1 MHNGG
6 SVASDLCLRRRCRP
20 SRHCGACSR
29 SRGCCVPRRK
39 GRVAAAIARTIAE
52 SLGYGTV
59 AVNLYRP
66 AWDDFCVT
74 TVHGSAEAKD
84 ALLGRVRNL
93 ADWEV
98 LLDERFL
105 RRGAYVIPQGAVDWE
120 AIGVTYVPDLPQP
133 ADADGWHPE
142 DALFVPMRHSDGHLL
157 GILSV
162 DEPKSGLRAGD
173 EELDVLAALSA
184 HAALAVQATQDPLD
198 AARHRLALEEL
209 LAVSSRLTAEPAV
222 DEILRAV
229 CSGIRDALGFLNVF
243 AQLVDPATKRLEPR
257 AAVGWAMEDLRAGGG
272 VLLTDVV
279 PLLDPEFEIEGCYLL
294 PNAEARRRVQA
305 EVGRYVTHLNGSG
318 PWAWNEHWLFV
329 PLRDADDELIG
340 MIWVDEPSDRLLPSA
355 DRLQALRIF
364 ANQAAAAVVS
374 AAHQQELRFLADHDP
389 LTRLLNRRA
398 FVDRLDAEVARASR
412 YGRSFALVLSDL
424 DGFKELNDRYGHPAG
439 DQALQIFG
447 SILDGSLRRPDQAFR
462 IGGDEFA
469 LLLAEA
475 SEEDARA
482 VVGRATARARRE
494 RRSADRR
501 PARELRRR
509 LVPRRRAQCADALPA
524 RGRGA
529 LPREAERQRPAL
541 RPELVEASASSVVMP
556 QARVGTREPRS
567 LRAGGQGR
575 RG

>member
-1 MHNGG
+1 M
-6 SVASDLCLRRRCRP
+6 STPSLPPISPLRGLLEVTRLLRAEEELP
-20 SRHCGACSR
+20 ELL
-29 SRGCCVPRRK
+29 
-39 GRVAAAIARTIAE
+39 AAIARTIAE

-74 TVHGSAEAKD
+74 TVHGSPAAKD

-105 RRGAYVIPQGAVDWE
+105 HRGAYVIPHGAVDWD
-120 AIGVTYVPDLPQP
+120 AVGVTYVPDLPQP
-133 ADADGWHPE
+133 TGPQGWHPE

-184 HAALAVQATQDPLD
+184 HAALAVQATQESAD

-294 PNAEARRRVQA
+294 PDAEARRRIQS

-318 PWAWNEHWLFV
+318 PWAWNQHWLFV
-329 PLRDADDELIG
+329 PLRDADGELIG

-398 FVDRLDAEVARASR
+398 FVDRLDAEVARAAR

-424 DGFKELNDRYGHPAG
+424 DGFKELNDRYGHSAG
-439 DQALQIFG
+439 DEALQIFG

-475 SEEDARA
+475 SEA
-482 VVGRATARARRE
+482 GRARRRRPRDGAARRE
-494 RRSADRR
+494 RGSADRG
-501 PARELRRR
+501 LRASYG
-509 LVPRRRAQCADALPA
+509 VASCPADAPDAQTLFRLA
-524 RGRGA
+524 DEA
-529 LPREAERQRPAL
+529 LYLAKRNGSGL
-541 RPELVEASASSVVMP
+541 HFVAS
-556 QARVGTREPRS
+556 
-567 LRAGGQGR
+567 
-575 RG
+575 